1 MPKRIPFKI
10 RLIHFFVF
18 ICAIM
23 VSAKRANRN
32 IPLNK
37 TSTFITFHHVF
48 ISTTFGNSSTTNWA
62 FFSSLAYFFLPSLQI
77 IPLNPFKR
85 KKIHEKVIKVFSKFL
100 ILIAIVFLK
109 FSRYP
114 FILGKILQ
122 TF

>member
-1 MPKRIPFKI
+1 MGILQLSRLFQFHNLDTLLKPF
-10 RLIHFFVF
+10 L
-18 ICAIM
+18 
-23 VSAKRANRN
+23 
-32 IPLNK
+32 
-37 TSTFITFHHVF
+37 
-48 ISTTFGNSSTTNWA
+48 
-62 FFSSLAYFFLPSLQI
+62 FLPSLQI